1 MANAYENT
9 LATGQVVVRRF
20 WYNTQSSRD
29 QVSVQFAQKVER
41 PSTGV
46 SANSSLI
53 ALEQGSEEL
62 DNTTTVTAI
71 RSFSAEKAR
80 EIFGA
85 TEGSFVEGGTPILG
99 NDVYSKLGGAPTE
112 VAIQVTENF
121 TKNRY
126 AKNHDPKI
134 NPASG
139 EVVMAMN
146 PATDTLMPVYRHTDI
161 ALAHLCENN
170 FIAAS
175 PVEEKA
181 TAIERPAMA
190 GELAS

>member
-85 TEGSFVEGGTPILG
+85 TEGSFVEGGTPVLG

-161 ALAHLCENN
+161 TLAHLCENN